1 MNKKKDKKNKKK
13 LKNTCNRLKL
23 QVEDQC
29 APLSIVLTK
38 VAKIIAKISD

>member
-1 MNKKKDKKNKKK
+1 M
-13 LKNTCNRLKL
+13 KNTFNGLKL
-23 QVEDQC
+23 QVEGQC